1 MSRTRYY
8 WTGSQK
14 QAITYRV
21 VSDAASTPTKVA
33 LIGDSLSDQEGQG
46 EVNVVSSL
54 HAVGWPNLGI
64 SFYAWP
70 GKEIADS
77 DPGGH
82 TTVWNIQQVR
92 ASFGEPDVWIFPLGT
107 NSAGDTSQ
115 KIAAD
120 LQTVFSELGPDA
132 RVLWVNCGISY
143 AEHPGILNCNALIAD
158 AVNSRPKTGLADW
171 YVYVNSIDQSGIWT
185 DGTHMTP
192 AGYALRNEFIAQASI
207 SVLTT
212 V

>member
-1 MSRTRYY
+1 ML
-8 WTGSQK
+8 G
-14 QAITYRV
+14 YRV
-21 VSDAASTPTKVA
+21 IADIALTLTKVA

-46 EVNVVSSL
+46 ETNVVASL
-54 HAVGWPNLGI
+54 QAVGWPRAGI

-92 ASFGEPDVWIFPLGT
+92 STIGEPDLWISPLCT
-107 NSAGDTSQ
+107 NSAGNLSQ

-120 LQTVFSELGPDA
+120 LQVVFAELGPSA
-132 RVLWVNCGISY
+132 RVVWVNGGTSY
-143 AEHPGILNCNALIAD
+143 AAHPDILNCNVLIAD
-158 AVNSRPKTGLADW
+158 AVAARPNTVLADW
-171 YVYVNSIDQSGIWT
+171 YGYINSIDQTDIWT

-192 AGYALRNEFIAQASI
+192 AGYELRNAFVAEAAVTAVRALS
-207 SVLTT
+207 
-212 V
+212 